1 MPSWNDEESSDEDM
15 NMVSMD
21 PQLFETPDSV
31 VEPTFC
37 GSYTESEPT
46 CMMHHQRPKKM
57 VAFEGALT
65 GRRFLGCPMQQDVGV
80 NCGVV
85 EWVDGPWPEI
95 LQRCLT
101 RIWDMYH
108 EQNLGRV
115 NDKQAHEKE
124 VAKLQKEIDFLSN
137 NYSQL
142 VEDVSKLFD
151 YQDGKM
157 SHDMGY
163 TSQAINELNEK
174 KKQLEDQAKIELSM
188 EKMKLAK
195 EQRCILKSQA
205 DIIQNMRK
213 AMKEVEGER
222 DLLRQEKK
230 KLEYLIADLLKA
242 GHASKDKLER
252 IKAIMNE

>member
-1 MPSWNDEESSDEDM
+1 
-15 NMVSMD
+15 MVSLD
-21 PQLFETPDSV
+21 QQLFETPDTV
-31 VEPTFC
+31 VEPSFC

-57 VAFEGALT
+57 VAFEGL
-65 GRRFLGCPMQQDVGV
+65 

-142 VEDVSKLFD
+142 VEDVSNLFD

-157 SHDMGY
+157 SHDMDY
-163 TSQAINELNEK
+163 TSQAINELAEK

-188 EKMKLAK
+188 EKLKLAK
-195 EQRCILKSQA
+195 EQRCILQSQA
-205 DIIQNMRK
+205 EIIQNMRK
-213 AMKEVEGER
+213 AMKEVEGDR
-222 DLLRQEKK
+222 DLLKQEKK
-230 KLEYLIADLLKA
+230 KLEYLIADLLNA
-242 GHASKDKLER
+242 GHASKAKLER

>member
-1 MPSWNDEESSDEDM
+1 MPSWYDEDSSDEDI
-15 NMVSMD
+15 NMVSLD
-21 PQLFETPDSV
+21 QQLFETPDSV
-31 VEPTFC
+31 VEPSFC

-57 VAFEGALT
+57 VAFE
-65 GRRFLGCPMQQDVGV
+65 GV

-124 VAKLQKEIDFLSN
+124 VAKLHKKIDILSN

-142 VEDVSKLFD
+142 VEDVSNLFD

-157 SHDMGY
+157 SHDMDY

-188 EKMKLAK
+188 EKLKLAK
-195 EQRCILKSQA
+195 EQRCILQSQA
-205 DIIQNMRK
+205 EIIQNMRK
-213 AMKEVEGER
+213 AMKEVEGDR
-222 DLLRQEKK
+222 DLLKQEKK
-230 KLEYLIADLLKA
+230 KLEYLIADLLNA
-242 GHASKDKLER
+242 GHASKAKLER
-252 IKAIMNE
+252 IKGIVNE

>member
-1 MPSWNDEESSDEDM
+1 MPSWNDEESSDEDI

-31 VEPTFC
+31 VEPSFC

-57 VAFEGALT
+57 VAFE
-65 GRRFLGCPMQQDVGV
+65 GV

-115 NDKQAHEKE
+115 QDKQAHEKE

-142 VEDVSKLFD
+142 VEDLSKLFD

-157 SHDMGY
+157 SHDMDF
-163 TSQAINELNEK
+163 TSQAINDLNAK
-174 KKQLEDQAKIELSM
+174 KKQLEDQAKIEISM

-195 EQRCILKSQA
+195 EQRCILQSQA

-213 AMKEVEGER
+213 AMKEVEGDM
-222 DLLRQEKK
+222 DLLKKEKK
-230 KLEYLIADLLKA
+230 KLEYLIADLVNA